1 VYRVSLGTEFLLVH
15 HPNPVVP
22 GWRIPRAFY
31 PRAAQSDGLPQY
43 SSHAAVKGAQ
53 PWLDQLVDSAEGLN
67 SGRIQDLIGVNIADA
82 RDEVGIH
89 EERLDSSC
97 SALEQSLEI

>member
-1 VYRVSLGTEFLLVH
+1 LVVH
-15 HPNPVVP
+15 HPNLVIP
-22 GWRIPRAFY
+22 GWGIPRAFHS
-31 PRAAQSDGLPQY
+31 RAAQSDGLPQY
-43 SSHAAVKGAQ
+43 GSHAAVKGPQ
-53 PWLDQLVDSAEGLN
+53 PWFGQLIDSAQGMN